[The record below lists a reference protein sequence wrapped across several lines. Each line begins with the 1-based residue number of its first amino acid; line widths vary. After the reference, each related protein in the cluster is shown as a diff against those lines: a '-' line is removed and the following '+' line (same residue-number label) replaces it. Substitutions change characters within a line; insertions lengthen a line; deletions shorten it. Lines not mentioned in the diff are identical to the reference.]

1 MSEESEGK
9 RGFLIDVVVFFGII
23 ILGLTAIYLSGNWDW
38 FMTQL
43 ANLDVEARKI
53 FKQLQ
58 ESAEVVSNIGSSV
71 QQL

>member
-9 RGFLIDVVVFFGII
+9 RGFLMDVVVFFGII

-43 ANLDVEARKI
+43 TNLDLEARKI

-58 ESAEVVSNIGSSV
+58 ESAEVVSSIGSAA
-71 QQL
+71 QHL